1 MAYIGFG
8 PLNTFSPVPSKDSFT
23 GDGSTTTFDLEN
35 EVVFGGENA
44 LEVFVDNV
52 RQEPGTGKAYTLDL
66 DGNLKNKRI
75 TFSAAPASGA
85 AIYVINDKTSN
96 TTIISPTDLN
106 GVEFILDAD
115 ADTSITADTDDR
127 IDFKLNGT
135 DHIQLGTSSGDTTI
149 KIATDAKDLQ
159 FLQADGRNI
168 LEINDAGYV
177 ALGNGATGSGQL
189 RIYEDTDNGTNFSAF
204 QVGTQSA
211 DITYTLPTADGTSGF
226 QLTTNGSGVLSWAA
240 AQIAL
245 ANDGNNRIVT
255 GTGSAGLNAEAG
267 LTYDG
272 STLAVTGAVTVST
285 DVTIQ
290 DDLILDSDAAVLSFG
305 EDNEITLTHVA
316 DTGLLLNTASV
327 IQFRD
332 SAINIGSPADGDLD
346 INADDEIELNSTL
359 VDINANVDI
368 SGTLTLGGNL
378 IVGSATVTEAQLE
391 ILDGATVSTTE
402 LNLLDGKAATN
413 LALLG
418 KTEGTNFSGS
428 LLVGHATSGTL
439 SSAEHNTGVG
449 TTALSSLTTGDKNT
463 AVGNGAGTAITTSV
477 ENTAVGRNALRF
489 VATGGG
495 RNTAIGVDAL
505 TANANFVENTA
516 IGRTALTACT
526 GDVNIGIGYNAG
538 ANITS
543 GSGNVMIGEV
553 NADSAT
559 GDRQLKITGNDGST
573 STTWISGD
581 SSGNLTFA
589 GDVTV
594 GDDLNLTTDAS
605 VINFGAD
612 SDVVLT
618 HVADTGLLLNTAS
631 VIQFRDSAINI
642 GSPAD
647 GDLDINADD
656 EIELNSTLVDLNGN
670 LDVSGT
676 IVGASTISG
685 TTITATTAFVPDA
698 SDGAALGTTSLEFS
712 DLFLADGAVIG
723 LGDDQEVTLT
733 HVADTGITLNST
745 NKLMFNDASQ
755 FIQGASATVLDIAA
769 TDEIELTATLI
780 EVVGNATVS
789 GTLGVTGVLTADAG
803 VAVDNITIDGTEI
816 DLSSGDLTVDVAG
829 DIVLDAGGGN
839 VKIAVGGTDILDIA
853 NSSSDVIIKPVVD
866 AKDIIF
872 QQRDGTEVARIED
885 NATFNVVT
893 GKLAINGTAVTSTAA
908 ELNKLDG
915 VGTLK
920 QAGKE
925 TMWVP
930 SSAMYGATNNP
941 ADPQQVETTAGR
953 PDMKVLDF
961 DPGTVENAHFSI
973 AFPKSWNEGTVT
985 YQVYWAPSNTNTGNC
1000 IFRLGGVS
1008 CGDNDTIDV
1017 AFGTPIDVVDAG
1029 IGTVEDQQV
1038 SAVSGAV
1045 TIAGSPAVDQLTY
1058 FQLARNADSGSDT
1071 FTGDARVLGIKIFF
1085 TTDAANDA

>member
-115 ADTSITADTDDR
+115 QDTSITADTDDR

-189 RIYEDTDNGTNFSAF
+189 RIYEDTDNGTNYSAF

-285 DVTIQ
+285 SIDVDGTTNLDAVDIDGAVQ
-290 DDLILDSDAAVLSFG
+290 IDATLSVGVDDTGYDVKLFGDTASAFMLWDASADDLILSGAAGLIVPEGQFTLGSTAVTSTAAELNLLDGVSGLVQADLTKLAALDVTAAELNLLDDKDATHLAVPGKIGGTNFTSSLLIGHATTGTLNAAEKNIGIGTTALDALTSGDTNIAIGHDSGTRINSGQRNVLVGVDTGNYITSGQMHTFVGNGAGIKCETGSHNVGIGHESIHGGGGSYHTTKNTAIGSQSLRGMISGNGNIAVGYEAGNNITSGDGNVVIGNADVASATGDDQLSISDG
-305 EDNEITLTHVA
+305 EDGSVVWIT
-316 DTGLLLNTASV
+316 G
-327 IQFRD
+327 D
-332 SAINIGSPADGDLD
+332 SSG
-346 INADDEIELNSTL
+346 
-359 VDINANVDI
+359 NV
-368 SGTLTLGGNL
+368 TLGGNL
-378 IVGSATVTEAQLE
+378 IIGSATVTEAQLE
-391 ILDGATVSTTE
+391 ILDGATITTTE
-402 LNLLDGKAATN
+402 LNLIDGGTSRGTDAVASGDGLLINDAGTMKMTN
-413 LALLG
+413 VDTVSTYFSSHSVGGGNIVTTGALG
-418 KTEGTNFSGS
+418 SGS
-428 LLVGHATSGTL
+428 IAAGFGAIDNGTSGIRTNTFT
-439 SSAEHNTGVG
+439 AE
-449 TTALSSLTTGDKNT
+449 
-463 AVGNGAGTAITTSV
+463 TSF
-477 ENTAVGRNALRF
+477 L
-489 VATGGG
+489 
-495 RNTAIGVDAL
+495 
-505 TANANFVENTA
+505 
-516 IGRTALTACT
+516 
-526 GDVNIGIGYNAG
+526 
-538 ANITS
+538 
-543 GSGNVMIGEV
+543 
-553 NADSAT
+553 
-559 GDRQLKITGNDGST
+559 
-573 STTWISGD
+573 
-581 SSGNLTFA
+581 
-589 GDVTV
+589 
-594 GDDLNLTTDAS
+594 
-605 VINFGAD
+605 
-612 SDVVLT
+612 
-618 HVADTGLLLNTAS
+618 
-631 VIQFRDSAINI
+631 
-642 GSPAD
+642 
-647 GDLDINADD
+647 
-656 EIELNSTLVDLNGN
+656 
-670 LDVSGT
+670 
-676 IVGASTISG
+676 
-685 TTITATTAFVPDA
+685 PDA
-698 SDGAALGTTSLEFS
+698 QDGAALGTTSLQFS

-723 LGDDQEVTLT
+723 LGDDNEVTLT
-733 HVADTGITLNST
+733 HVADTGLTLNST

-789 GTLGVTGVLTADAG
+789 GTLGVTGVTTSNAG
-803 VAVDNITIDGTEI
+803 VVVDNITIDGTEI

-829 DIVLDAGGGN
+829 DIILDAGGGN
-839 VKIAVGGTDILDIA
+839 IKVSVATTQILDIA

-872 QQRDGTEVARIED
+872 QQRDGTSILEINDGAYAR
-885 NATFNVVT
+885 F
-893 GKLAINGTAVTSTAA
+893 TAA
-908 ELNKLDG
+908 AVAPEATLSDASTVTWNALTQSVAKVTLGGNRTIGLASGGIAGAFISILVIQDG
-915 VGTLK
+915 TGSRTVTWNAAYEFAANTAPTL
-920 QAGKE
+920 
-925 TMWVP
+925 T
-930 SSAMYGATNNP
+930 
-941 ADPQQVETTAGR
+941 TTADLGDLFVFRYNGAKWLETGR
-953 PDMKVLDF
+953 NLALVL
-961 DPGTVENAHFSI
+961 S
-973 AFPKSWNEGTVT
+973 
-985 YQVYWAPSNTNTGNC
+985 
-1000 IFRLGGVS
+1000 
-1008 CGDNDTIDV
+1008 
-1017 AFGTPIDVVDAG
+1017 
-1029 IGTVEDQQV
+1029 
-1038 SAVSGAV
+1038 
-1045 TIAGSPAVDQLTY
+1045 
-1058 FQLARNADSGSDT
+1058 
-1071 FTGDARVLGIKIFF
+1071 
-1085 TTDAANDA
+1085 